1 MSGMKDTYIFLF
13 LNYFFSQDEYFS
25 SEIKILSRSVSSTF
39 SLTTYFRYLNSLNV
53 IKTSLRE
60 LNQEQEILPLAN

>member
-53 IKTSLRE
+53 IKRVC
-60 LNQEQEILPLAN
+60 AN

>member
-1 MSGMKDTYIFLF
+1 MKDTYIFLF